1 MSALLFKQI
10 KELTEAV
17 AQLKQLEQRVAA
29 LERPAPVLA
38 EKRPVGRPRKVVQ

>member
-17 AQLKQLEQRVAA
+17 AQLKLRVAA
-29 LERPAPVLA
+29 LEA